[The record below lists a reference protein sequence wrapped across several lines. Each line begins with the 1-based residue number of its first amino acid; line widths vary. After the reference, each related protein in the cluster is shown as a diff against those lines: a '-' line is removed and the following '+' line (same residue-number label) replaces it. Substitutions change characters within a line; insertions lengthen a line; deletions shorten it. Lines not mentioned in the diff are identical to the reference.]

1 YHREQLRLHH
11 LALHGWGIVRGLDLR
26 LVEGS
31 DNTLQVDPGVAIDGG
46 GNFVVVP
53 QPQTYRIMSR
63 ETSTIYLVLQFRE
76 DPADPAPTAD
86 GQRIG
91 EPTRIL
97 EAYRIQER
105 DRLPDEPYLELAR
118 IQYNPSGGPI
128 REPARPETP
137 GANEL
142 DRRAC
147 AYIRPVTD
155 SG

>member
-1 YHREQLRLHH
+1 MTQASDHQAASVGSPKGGPSQFRRINPHAGLMIDANVWRDAHEYHREQLRLHH

-76 DPADPAPTAD
+76 VPADPAPT
-86 GQRIG
+86 
-91 EPTRIL
+91 
-97 EAYRIQER
+97 
-105 DRLPDEPYLELAR
+105 
-118 IQYNPSGGPI
+118 
-128 REPARPETP
+128 
-137 GANEL
+137 
-142 DRRAC
+142 
-147 AYIRPVTD
+147 
-155 SG
+155 